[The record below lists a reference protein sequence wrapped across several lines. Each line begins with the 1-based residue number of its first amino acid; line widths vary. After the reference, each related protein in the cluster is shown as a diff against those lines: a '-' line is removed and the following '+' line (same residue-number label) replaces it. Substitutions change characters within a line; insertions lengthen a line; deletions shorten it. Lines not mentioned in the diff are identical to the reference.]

1 MAETPLQGPPR
12 RVVQEDR
19 VTSAG
24 ELQPVELVRGFPAP
38 RAVGHPRQL
47 WEGGCASREQG
58 ASGGGRAGWVVER
71 PPFKP
76 EGPHQQAVIERLL
89 CLSCEPH
96 TQ

>member
-19 VTSAG
+19 VTFGS
-24 ELQPVELVRGFPAP
+24 EQQPAELVRGFPAP

-47 WEGGCASREQG
+47 WEGREQE
-58 ASGGGRAGWVVER
+58 ASGGGRAGRVVER
-71 PPFKP
+71 SPFKP
-76 EGPHQQAVIERLL
+76 EGPHQHAVIECLL
-89 CLSCEPH
+89 CLCCGPL